1 MLLIEVVTTKAR
13 KRFKAAAGG
22 TAEDCTHTHTHAVD
36 TQECT
41 TDLLLVQLDL
51 FFHDSI
57 STK

>member
-13 KRFKAAAGG
+13 KRFKAAG
-22 TAEDCTHTHTHAVD
+22 TAEDCTHAVD